1 MAHKRSEKAQRKVE
15 KLIAEGKAKQYEYFV
30 SVTHV
35 KVKGVTYVEE
45 RYLKYDLLTGECKR
59 RPKEEGGGSKRI
71 GKIDPVTGQIVPT
84 NKGRKKV
91 ERKAAEKARE
101 ELYKAYSDAEKPT
114 DIVTTLETGTVKI
127 TETAETVDT
136 TTAQVDCV
144 AEKNTEGT
152 TNLPSIIAD
161 EDYELVRVRC
171 GAVNLLNIVT
181 EKLGINNS
189 LFLAFNSER
198 GQKILSLVHYSV
210 IKGWNIPEIENYQE
224 ARDLIYADG
233 MSSGMGYQL
242 FHDVGKDWKAVHQV
256 MRDLALA
263 RGKSQLYTLDTTSV
277 STYNK
282 QMAEVKYGHNKAKDG
297 LAIYKLANLFNMV
310 QNIPVS
316 LSVFQGNTADSTIID
331 YILNEL
337 ESYGVEDPELCMD
350 RGFTVQK
357 NLLHLCEKNVKFIG
371 AVKMS
376 ERWVNNLCN
385 SSFGDYKNAY
395 IALEEPTNIVA
406 HTPFTTGIT
415 KECEVLFSKTSQTII
430 SKPAKDPKRAAQY
443 VKYLLHFS
451 VFKNHAR
458 ATEELQNYYK
468 YVEELKEEIEIGLK
482 VTLTNNEIAKLEKAH
497 DVHIDDDGQI
507 HIQINPERA
516 LKHKAQCGM
525 YCIINNVKRDAKET
539 LNLYKKRNCIETS
552 FRVGKNN
559 FKGEH
564 PRVWSIE
571 SVYGAEFIRMLSV
584 GLHLTLTDAFKI
596 LKKKSIKK
604 CKDTTISASE
614 RAMFNS
620 LRKWLNER
628 RSTQDAVKWFDGIIR
643 TELQNKFGKKSYQT
657 PSTQLEKFIIEQ
669 IQTVLSISNFRENL
683 FKDDYNV
690 DDAIST
696 CVH

>member
-1 MAHKRSEKAQRKVE
+1 MAYKRSEKAQRRVE
-15 KLIAEGKAKQYEYFV
+15 KLIAEGKGKEYEYFV
-30 SVTHV
+30 STTHV
-35 KVKGVTYVEE
+35 TKNGVTYVEE
-45 RYLKYDLLTGECKR
+45 RYLKYDPLTGQCKR
-59 RPKEEGGGSKRI
+59 RPKEEGGGSRRI
-71 GKIDPVTGQIVPT
+71 GKIDPVTGQIIPT
-84 NKGRKKV
+84 NKGRKKA
-91 ERKAAEKARE
+91 ERVAAEKARE
-101 ELYKAYSDAEKPT
+101 ELFKAYADSQKPA
-114 DIVTTLETGTVKI
+114 DIVATLETRTVEKTESVEE
-127 TETAETVDT
+127 TETVETVDT
-136 TTAQVDCV
+136 TIAQVDCV
-144 AEKNTEGT
+144 TAENTEVT
-152 TNLPSIIAD
+152 TNLPAD
-161 EDYELVRVRC
+161 SADDYELVRVRS

-198 GQKILSLVHYSV
+198 GQKILSVVHYAV
-210 IKGWNIPEIENYQE
+210 MNGWNITEIEDYQE
-224 ARDLIYADG
+224 ARDLIYAEG
-233 MSSGMGYQL
+233 LSSGMVYQL
-242 FHDVGKDWKAVHQV
+242 LQDVGKDGKAVHKV
-256 MRDLALA
+256 MRDLTLSG
-263 RGKSQLYTLDTTSV
+263 GKSQIYALDTTSV

-282 QMAEVKYGHNKAKDG
+282 QMAEVKFGHNKAKDG
-297 LAIYKLANLFNMV
+297 LPIYKLANLFNIE

-316 LSVFQGNTADSTIID
+316 LSIFQGNTADSTIID
-331 YILNEL
+331 YILDEL

-395 IALEEPTNIVA
+395 IALEDPTNIVA

-415 KECEVLFSKTSQTII
+415 KECEVLFSKTSQSII
-430 SKPAKDPKRAAQY
+430 SKPAKDPKRASQY
-443 VKYLLHFS
+443 VKYSLHFS

-458 ATEELQNYYK
+458 ATDELQNYYK
-468 YVEELKEEIEIGLK
+468 YVEELKEEIDIGLK

-497 DVHIDDDGQI
+497 DVNIDDDGQI

-525 YCIINNVKRDAKET
+525 YCIINNVKRDTKET
-539 LNLYKKRNCIETS
+539 FNVYKKRNCIETS
-552 FRVGKNN
+552 FRVGKND
-559 FKGEH
+559 FKGDH
-564 PRVWSIE
+564 PRVWSID
-571 SVYGAEFIRMLSV
+571 SVNGAEFIRMLAV
-584 GLHLTLTDAFKI
+584 GLQLTLTDIFKI

-604 CKDTTISASE
+604 CKDSTISASE

-643 TELQNKFGKKSYQT
+643 TDLQNKFGKKSYQT

-669 IQTVLSISNFRENL
+669 IQITLSYSNFRDNL
-683 FKDDYNV
+683 LKDDY
-690 DDAIST
+690 
-696 CVH
+696 